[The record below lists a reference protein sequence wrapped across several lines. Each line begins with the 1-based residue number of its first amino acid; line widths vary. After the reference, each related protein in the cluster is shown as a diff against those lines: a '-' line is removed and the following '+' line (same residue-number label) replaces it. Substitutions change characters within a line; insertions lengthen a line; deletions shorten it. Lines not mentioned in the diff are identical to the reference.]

1 MYGYGAGEMDGQPTS
16 MLYPHGTA
24 HQQGSSV
31 YDILARGQT
40 SRSIELRRRKD
51 GSTFWDRGVW
61 RAVDSHEPYYWSV
74 WIFDDITQARK
85 SYAQLQRVLAEQ
97 QALLN

>member
-1 MYGYGAGEMDGQPTS
+1 

-51 GSTFWDRGVW
+51 GSTFWNPGDG
-61 RAVDSHEPYYWSV
+61 RAGHPQEPHKGSG
-74 WIFDDITQARK
+74 WIVEDHTEETRA
-85 SYAQLQRVLAEQ
+85 AAELQRLLARQ
-97 QALLN
+97 QAPGPTLAAGVTSPPRART